1 MDTDI
6 TALTDDQLTDEIT
19 TWAGR
24 IAAAEAHL
32 IDLVAELDRR
42 GSWFGPGLLSTAHWL
57 SWRLGMGLK
66 AAHERVRVARALPT
80 LPLTNDAFH
89 AGRLSWTQVRA
100 VTRVA
105 SADDETTYLECAR
118 HASGAQLEKLVRGVR
133 RARKP
138 SEDAADPER
147 AAWLMRTRLSYD
159 DDGTL
164 VVTIRMP
171 AERGAVVIAALE
183 EAMADL
189 DLKTV
194 RRAESSAEDA
204 AAPVAGAAPDGERP
218 DGDMPGVASP
228 TAPRATHADG
238 LYQLC
243 EGYLARVAEDQP
255 GRARRGRARLRVHLD
270 PLSGWSRLPDG
281 ELLPP
286 GTMGPGPT
294 STQEPMRPLTAADL
308 TCHDL
313 GRSRHDPSPAL
324 RQLIA
329 TIDGERCRFS
339 GCTRRRRLHAHHV
352 TPWARGGPTDLANLV
367 LLCPRHH
374 TLVHAEGFELVLLPD
389 RRLGISTAAGTA
401 VPHRPPLP
409 FQPAQDLIEAL
420 QLREP
425 VDARTLPPQ
434 TSGDRLDLHY
444 AVAVL
449 VQQAA

>member
-105 SADDETTYLECAR
+105 SADDEATYLECAR

-171 AERGAVVIAALE
+171 AERGAIVIAALE
-183 EAMADL
+183 SAMADL
-189 DLKTV
+189 DLERQTV

-204 AAPVAGAAPDGERP
+204 TGPTAGTPAAAAPAAADADAAPEP
-218 DGDMPGVASP
+218 VSV
-228 TAPRATHADG
+228 PRATHAEG
-238 LYQLC
+238 LLQLC

-255 GRARRGRARLRVHLD
+255 GRARRGRARLRVHID
-270 PLSGWSRLPDG
+270 PLSGWSRLHDG

-286 GTMGPGPT
+286 GTSLTYSQAAIGSGLRVLTPADSPARTSVAPGTIRAPH
-294 STQEPMRPLTAADL
+294 SGGWS
-308 TCHDL
+308 
-313 GRSRHDPSPAL
+313 GRSMVSGAGSPA
-324 RQLIA
+324 A
-329 TIDGERCRFS
+329 PGDA
-339 GCTRRRRLHAHHV
+339 GCTR
-352 TPWARGGPTDLANLV
+352 TTS
-367 LLCPRHH
+367 
-374 TLVHAEGFELVLLPD
+374 
-389 RRLGISTAAGTA
+389 RLGRRAVRLTWPISCSSARATTRWCTPRASSSCCCPTAAWSSR
-401 VPHRPPLP
+401 RPPGSP
-409 FQPAQDLIEAL
+409 S
-420 QLREP
+420 
-425 VDARTLPPQ
+425 RTGRRCRSSPRR
-434 TSGDRLDLHY
+434 T
-444 AVAVL
+444 
-449 VQQAA
+449 

>member
-1 MDTDI
+1 METDI
-6 TALTDDQLTDEIT
+6 RALTDDQLTDEIT

-66 AAHERVRVARALPT
+66 AAHERVRVARALPN
-80 LPLTNDAFH
+80 LPLTNNAFH

-105 SADDETTYLECAR
+105 SPDDEATYLECAR

-164 VVTIRMP
+164 VVTIRLP

-183 EAMADL
+183 HAMADL
-189 DLKTV
+189 DRERESV

-204 AAPVAGAAPDGERP
+204 AG
-218 DGDMPGVASP
+218 P
-228 TAPRATHADG
+228 TAGTPTATGSVPRATHAEG
-238 LYQLC
+238 LVQLC
-243 EGYLARVAEDQP
+243 ERYLVNVADDQP
-255 GRARRGRARLRVHLD
+255 GRARRGRARLRVHID
-270 PLSGWSRLPDG
+270 PLSGWARLDDG

-286 GTMGPGPT
+286 GTLGASLTCDEGPV
-294 STQEPMRPLTAADL
+294 RPLTTEDL
-308 TCHDL
+308 TTRDL

-324 RQLIA
+324 RLLVG
-329 TIDGERCRFS
+329 TIDGERCRFA
-339 GCTRRRRLHAHHV
+339 GCTRRRRLHGHHV
-352 TPWARGGPTDLANLV
+352 TPWGQGGATDLANLV

-374 TLVHAEGFELVLLPD
+374 TLVHAEGFALVLLPD
-389 RRLGISTAAGTA
+389 RRLSISTAAGIA
-401 VPHRPPLP
+401 VQHRPPLP

-420 QLREP
+420 STQDP
-425 VDARTLPPQ
+425 GPHAPIDARTLPPQ

>member
-105 SADDETTYLECAR
+105 SADDEATYLECAR
-118 HASGAQLEKLVRGVR
+118 HASGAQLEKLVRSVR

-183 EAMADL
+183 SAMAEL
-189 DLKTV
+189 DLERQSV
-194 RRAESSAEDA
+194 RRVESSAEDA
-204 AAPVAGAAPDGERP
+204 AGPTAAAPSAAAPSDAAPEP
-218 DGDMPGVASP
+218 ASV
-228 TAPRATHADG
+228 PRATHAEA
-238 LYQLC
+238 LLQLC
-243 EGYLARVAEDQP
+243 EGYLARVTEEQP
-255 GRARRGRARLRVHLD
+255 GRARRGRARLRVHID
-270 PLSGWSRLPDG
+270 PLSGWSRLHDG

-286 GTMGPGPT
+286 RT
-294 STQEPMRPLTAADL
+294 SLTCSQDGIDSVVRPLTPADL

-324 RQLIA
+324 RQLVG
-329 TIDGERCRFS
+329 TIDGERCRFA

-352 TPWARGGPTDLANLV
+352 TPWAGGGSTDLANLV

-389 RRLGISTAAGTA
+389 RRLSISTAAGIA

-409 FQPAQDLIEAL
+409 FQPARDLIEAL